1 MSHKDFMQE
10 MIKQALNHP
19 GEFNEITL
27 YPHDEEDIERICK
40 CNKCGEKF
48 TSILRT
54 ERQGDLKLVPIWIIH
69 ETSGIKQLKDKMK
82 VCYREKYIST
92 FGDNNLKPDVENA
105 VDHYDDYALQELEN
119 RKCIMKDCD
128 GELIDEYN
136 RDELM
141 KQIIEEYNKNKQKK
155 NNEADIGA
163 KKNN

>member
-54 ERQGDLKLVPIWIIH
+54 ERQGDLKLF
-69 ETSGIKQLKDKMK
+69 S
-82 VCYREKYIST
+82 
-92 FGDNNLKPDVENA
+92 NL
-105 VDHYDDYALQELEN
+105 DYS
-119 RKCIMKDCD
+119 
-128 GELIDEYN
+128 
-136 RDELM
+136 
-141 KQIIEEYNKNKQKK
+141 
-155 NNEADIGA
+155 
-163 KKNN
+163 